1 MAETDIREELDG
13 AALRPFHGLLI
24 ALVFVAITFDGYDIV
39 APSYVIHFVAGPW
52 HLSPSESGFLVSAGL
67 IGVMAGA
74 LAQGVAADRFGRR
87 PVMIAGLL
95 FSGAGSLA
103 NALAADSYERFIV
116 IRMITGIGLGVIMP
130 LGTAYINEYLPSRSR
145 YRLAS
150 LAAAGFSLGAVL
162 ASVVGIVLTPACG
175 WQVIF
180 IVGAGAAVVGL
191 VFIAVFPESAEFLV
205 MRAALQRHIATR
217 RSGGDQRARRP
228 GPLSG
233 RLGALFTRRDVRR
246 AGVPDRYVRGGART
260 RGEKSM
266 AEAVALMARVRPERA
281 ELYRKTG
288 FASPPARQARDWLLP
303 LRKPYRMTTIALW
316 LSALFLL
323 FDNYGL
329 TAWTPSLMI
338 QRGAGFALG
347 FGFGAALHSL
357 PFLGGI
363 LCGYVADRWLGRRL
377 SLVLWC
383 GLGALAVAFVVIVR
397 DPIVDVAAIAAAGFF
412 LVGGQFMLNNVC
424 AMTYPVHARSTGLG
438 YLLGVGRIGAILGP
452 YLGGVVLG
460 ASGGTDGLFVVTAV
474 TGAMVMI
481 TGAFIGGS
489 ARRAASPR
497 PERRARQR

>member
-1 MAETDIREELDG
+1 MVETDIREELDG
-13 AALRPFHGLLI
+13 ATLRPFHGLLI

-67 IGVMAGA
+67 IGVMAGS
-74 LAQGVAADRFGRR
+74 LAHGVAADRFGRR

-95 FSGAGSLA
+95 FSGAGSLV
-103 NALAADSYERFIV
+103 NALAADSYGSFVV

-130 LGTAYINEYLPSRSR
+130 LGTAYINEYLPSSSR

-162 ASVVGIVLTPACG
+162 ASVVGIVLTPTYG
-175 WQVIF
+175 WQVLF
-180 IVGAGAAVVGL
+180 IVGAGAALVGL

-205 MRAALQRHIATR
+205 LGGRVSEAAAI
-217 RSGGDQRARRP
+217 
-228 GPLSG
+228 
-233 RLGALFTRRDVRR
+233 
-246 AGVPDRYVRGGART
+246 
-260 RGEKSM
+260 
-266 AEAVALMARVRPERA
+266 MARVRPERA
-281 ELYRKTG
+281 ELYRETG
-288 FASPPARQARDWLLP
+288 FAPPARSKDALRATDPAARQARDWLLP
-303 LRKPYRMTTIALW
+303 LRKPYRVTTVALW

-363 LCGYVADRWLGRRL
+363 LCGYVADRWLGRRV

-383 GLGALAVAFVVIVR
+383 GLGALSVAFVVLVR
-397 DPIVDVAAIAAAGFF
+397 DPIIDVAAIAAAGFF
-412 LVGGQFMLNNVC
+412 LVGSQFMLNNVC

-460 ASGGTDGLFVVTAV
+460 ASGGTDGLFVLTAV
-474 TGAMVMI
+474 TGAMVMV

-497 PERRARQR
+497 SGRHARQR